1 MATPQ
6 FQLPLTNPFGLTN
19 VGTFS
24 NPTFVD
30 IEGDGDLDAFVGVA
44 FVGVAFAV
52 AEKSNIYYYQNTG
65 TATDPSFAAPEIN
78 PFGLANVGSFSI
90 PPFSLI
96 NVGTFSSPTF
106 VDINN
111 DGDLD
116 AFVGAWDG
124 NTYYYENTG
133 TKFIPSFAS
142 LVPPLTNHFGLTNV
156 GSFNSPS
163 FVNLDGDLLNL
174 PDAVVGANDGN
185 LYYYKNIGTVGS
197 PTFAAPV
204 TLTDPLGVPINVGKD
219 SNPTFVNFDGDG
231 DQDVVVGAYDGN
243 IYYYENTGTATSPAF
258 AAPVATNPFGLI
270 GLSNVANFSSP
281 TFVDID
287 GDGKLDAFV
296 GASDGNIYYYKNDEP
311 NAPPVNSPPTALLF
325 NNSLTNT
332 SIDENV
338 LEGTVV
344 SSFLTTDPDGDTSFT
359 YQLVSGIGD
368 TNNAVFSIVDQYLKI
383 NISPD
388 YETKPS
394 YSIRV
399 QTTDPWGGSFQ
410 QELTIGINDL
420 PEGPNINGTP
430 RNNILR
436 GTPSGEL
443 IQGLAGNDR
452 IYGNA
457 GNDRIYGNAGND
469 ILYGGAGNDILYG
482 NAGNDILYGN
492 AGNDSLIGGES
503 NDYLYAGEGD
513 NLLNGGQGSDRLY
526 GGTGID
532 TFVLETG
539 MGSDFIYSFQP
550 GQDKIQLAGGLT
562 FSDLNLVD
570 MTNSTMIKVRATGES
585 LAMLSG
591 TKLADVLPGD
601 FTVGI

>member
-1 MATPQ
+1 
-6 FQLPLTNPFGLTN
+6 
-19 VGTFS
+19 
-24 NPTFVD
+24 
-30 IEGDGDLDAFVGVA
+30 
-44 FVGVAFAV
+44 
-52 AEKSNIYYYQNTG
+52 
-65 TATDPSFAAPEIN
+65 
-78 PFGLANVGSFSI
+78 
-90 PPFSLI
+90 
-96 NVGTFSSPTF
+96 
-106 VDINN
+106 
-111 DGDLD
+111 
-116 AFVGAWDG
+116 
-124 NTYYYENTG
+124 
-133 TKFIPSFAS
+133 
-142 LVPPLTNHFGLTNV
+142 
-156 GSFNSPS
+156 
-163 FVNLDGDLLNL
+163 
-174 PDAVVGANDGN
+174 VGANDGN
-185 LYYYKNIGTVGS
+185 LYYYQNDGAVNSPIFLAPLTSPFGLTKVEWDSNPTFVDIDGDTLPDAFVGAYDGNTYYYKNTSIVGTL
-197 PTFAAPV
+197 TFAAPV
-204 TLTDPLGVPINVGKD
+204 T
-219 SNPTFVNFDGDG
+219 
-231 DQDVVVGAYDGN
+231 
-243 IYYYENTGTATSPAF
+243 
-258 AAPVATNPFGLI
+258 NPFGLT
-270 GLSNVANFSSP
+270 NVGNFSSP

-287 GDGKLDAFV
+287 GDGKLEACG

-410 QELTIGINDL
+410 QQLTIGINDL

-443 IQGLAGNDR
+443 IQGLAGNDT
-452 IYGNA
+452 IYGN
-457 GNDRIYGNAGND
+457 GGND
-469 ILYGGAGNDILYG
+469 ILYGGTENDILYGGTENDILYG

-503 NDYLYAGEGD
+503 NDYLYAGQGD

-532 TFVLETG
+532 TFDLETG

-570 MTNSTMIKVRATGES
+570 MTSSTMIKVLATGES

-591 TKLADVLPGD
+591 TKFVDVGAGD
-601 FTVGI
+601 FTVAI